1 MHALDRA
8 IEIALEAHAGQTD
21 KAGELY
27 YLHCNRVAA
36 AVASVDEKIVAYL
49 HDVVEKGPGW
59 SFDRLKTEGFT
70 DAVVS
75 AVDALT
81 KREGES
87 DETFVRRAAS
97 NSLAKPVKRAD
108 LNDNLAQ
115 ASASGLDTSK
125 YVEGL
130 TILDKIATSEFP
142 EAAGHSRG
150 QSPQSAY

>member
-59 SFDRLKTEGFT
+59 SLDRLKSEGFT

-75 AVDALT
+75 AVEALT

-97 NSLAKPVKRAD
+97 NNLAKPVKRAD

-125 YVEGL
+125 YVKGL
-130 TILDKIATSEFP
+130 TLFDEIAAAETP
-142 EAAGHSRG
+142 EALGHSRG
-150 QSPQSAY
+150 HNPR